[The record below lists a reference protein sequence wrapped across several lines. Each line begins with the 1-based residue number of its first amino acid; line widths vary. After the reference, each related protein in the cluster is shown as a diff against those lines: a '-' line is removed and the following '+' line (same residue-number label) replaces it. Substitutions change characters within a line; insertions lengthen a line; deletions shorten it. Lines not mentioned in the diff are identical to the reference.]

1 MKLSKLLKKVSVA
14 VSVLMMAGLLAAC
27 SSPSG
32 GSSSSDNNNDG
43 GAGTQQQN
51 QNNGNGGNGSTN
63 NGNGN
68 NGGNGSGISDST
80 TPVTETPLVSASDVT
95 VSATE
100 IELSD
105 GKWSYKEVSEFTQD
119 IYNIKAIKEKE
130 MTVSENGNTVEY
142 TAMKKTEYV
151 TIKSGATAEQ
161 IEAAKEMATAQ
172 GYKIDGNSFSLT
184 KVYSD
189 KELKE
194 KSKYAISDFIPNS
207 KKTFTNIKTNSDKT
221 KYSWTITETSTAY
234 LSEEDAKNEV
244 NGVEMTE
251 IIQATLVKIS
261 GSPATNN
268 TSDDSNVEVTIP
280 SDEYGLIYDGVVL
293 EIIKKADADFYKTE
307 FDEDDYT
314 ATGNTITLNSSG
326 FASYL
331 GMMSDEMSK
340 GGKGT
345 INLYAI
351 VVYKNEVINYL
362 TQQQYFDSANKL
374 AMPADYTLK
383 GGDRII
389 ILTDAGWDKVKA
401 DYQIADGGE
410 TSNDPDISTD
420 TSKTNTT
427 SINDDTTYTVLYGYY
442 GENHTGDEEDMNGK
456 TFLEYV
462 VDEYDLVEGKDY
474 VITGT
479 TIRVTALGLY
489 KMDGDYYYDVMYNN
503 DILFTTYADLI
514 DNFPQMGFV
523 EGTDYTVDEENCI
536 VTILTKTAYDT
547 ISS

>member
-51 QNNGNGGNGSTN
+51 QNNGNGSGNGSST
-63 NGNGN
+63 
-68 NGGNGSGISDST
+68 GIKDASK
-80 TPVTETPLVSASDVT
+80 PVSETPLVSASDVT

-100 IELSD
+100 IKLSD
-105 GKWSYKEVSEFTQD
+105 GKWSYKEVSEFSVS
-119 IYNIKAIKEKE
+119 IFNNKEIKEKE
-130 MTVSENGNTVEY
+130 MTVSENGKTIEY
-142 TAMKKTEYV
+142 TAMKKTEYI
-151 TIKSGATAEQ
+151 TISSKATDEE
-161 IEAAKEMATAQ
+161 IEAANEMATAN
-172 GYKIDGNSFSLT
+172 GYTRDGNGYTLT

-194 KSKYAISDFIPNS
+194 NSKYAISDFKPNS

-221 KYSWTITETSTAY
+221 KYSWTITETSTSY
-234 LSEEDAKNEV
+234 LSEEDYENKV

-251 IIQATLVKIS
+251 TIQVTLVKIS

-280 SDEYGLIYDGVVL
+280 SDKYGLIYDGVVL
-293 EIIKKADADFYKTE
+293 EIIKKSDADFYKTE
-307 FDEDDYT
+307 FDKDDYT

-326 FASYL
+326 FATYL
-331 GMMSDEMSK
+331 AMMSDEFSK
-340 GGKGT
+340 LGKGT
-345 INLYAI
+345 VNIYAI

-362 TQQQYFDSANKL
+362 TQQQYFDSAKKL
-374 AMPADYTLK
+374 DMPADYTLK

-389 ILTDAGWDKVKA
+389 ILTDAGWNKVKS
-401 DYQIADGGE
+401 DYTTTDGGKN
-410 TSNDPDISTD
+410 SNDSTGTA
-420 TSKTNTT
+420 TSGTNTK
-427 SINDDTTYTVLYGYY
+427 SINDNTTYTVLYGYY
-442 GENHTGDEEDMNGK
+442 GENHTGDKEDMKGK

-474 VITGT
+474 VVSGK
-479 TIRVTALGLY
+479 TIRITALGLS
-489 KMDGDYYYDVMYNN
+489 KMFDGEKQYDTMYNN
-503 DILFTTYADLI
+503 DIVCTIDADSI
-514 DNFPQMGFV
+514 SYFPQFGLV
-523 EGTDYTVDEENCI
+523 KGTDYTVDEEKYI
-536 VTILTKTAYDT
+536 ITILNKSAYDKL
-547 ISS
+547 IAQIN